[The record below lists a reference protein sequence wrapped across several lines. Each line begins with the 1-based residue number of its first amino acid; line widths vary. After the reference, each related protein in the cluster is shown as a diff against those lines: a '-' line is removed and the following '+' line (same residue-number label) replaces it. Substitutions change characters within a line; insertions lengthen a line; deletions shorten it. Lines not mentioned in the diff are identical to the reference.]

1 MALPWLQILDAVI
14 GVTDLVRSR
23 KIRTLADAQPE
34 PQSQQLEA
42 RGGAGGGPVEAR
54 LAGVV
59 VAALKE
65 AFDRDARRIEFEREQ
80 AAAERERAERALRL
94 ELQRQAADREI
105 GRLRL
110 LAGVAVAS
118 WIGTLFFS
126 ARLISSGGSGP
137 RMLVAGG
144 WLLLLAALASAFSG
158 QSTVA
163 AALETLAR
171 NDGAGVRPAAWGA
184 AGTLAVWL
192 IIAGLALVSLAVLV
206 G

>member
-23 KIRTLADAQPE
+23 KIRSLADSQ
-34 PQSQQLEA
+34 PQSQQLETAA
-42 RGGAGGGPVEAR
+42 RGAGGALETR

-94 ELQRQAADREI
+94 ELQRQAGDREI

-110 LAGVAVAS
+110 LSGVAIAS
-118 WIGTLFFS
+118 WIGSLLFVSRLLS
-126 ARLISSGGSGP
+126 AGTTARV
-137 RMLVAGG
+137 LVGVG
-144 WLLLLAALASAFSG
+144 WALLLAAVASAFSA
-158 QSTVA
+158 QSQVA
-163 AALETLAR
+163 ASLDALAHD
-171 NDGAGVRPAAWGA
+171 DGAGVRRVSSGA
-184 AGTLAVWL
+184 AGALAQWL
-192 IIAGLALVSLAVLV
+192 IVGGLALVAVAVLV
-206 G
+206 V

>member
-1 MALPWLQILDAVI
+1 MPLPWLQILDAVI

-23 KIRTLADAQPE
+23 KIRTMADAQPAE
-34 PQSQQLEA
+34 SQQLEP
-42 RGGAGGGPVEAR
+42 RGGAAGGPLEAR

-80 AAAERERAERALRL
+80 AARERERAERALRL
-94 ELQRQAADREI
+94 DLQRQAGDREI

-110 LAGVAVAS
+110 LAGVSVAS

-126 ARLISSGGSGP
+126 ARLLEGGGSV
-137 RMLVAGG
+137 RLLVGGG
-144 WLLLLAALASAFSG
+144 WLLLLAAFAAAFSG

-163 AALETLAR
+163 ASLDALAR
-171 NDGAGVRPAAWGA
+171 DDQSAVRPIGSGA
-184 AGTLAVWL
+184 AGALALWL
-192 IIAGLALVSLAVLV
+192 IVAGLALVAVAVLV
-206 G
+206 A